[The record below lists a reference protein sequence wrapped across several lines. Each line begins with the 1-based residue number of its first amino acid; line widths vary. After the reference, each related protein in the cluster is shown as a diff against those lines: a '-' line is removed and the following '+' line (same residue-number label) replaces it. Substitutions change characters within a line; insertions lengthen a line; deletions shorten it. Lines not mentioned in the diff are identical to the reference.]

1 MSEEKQEARRR
12 IRLNTPGEIRVY
24 IASLIRRVEAEE
36 LDLSTA
42 RTLQGLAGEL
52 LKAYRTD
59 VIEQRIMIIEDMIEN
74 GTTGLPFDGAD
85 YEEEFLRGI
94 E

>member
-1 MSEEKQEARRR
+1 MTQEKKAIKR
-12 IRLNTPGEIRVY
+12 IRLSTPGEIRTY
-24 IASLIRRVEAEE
+24 LGTLIRRVEADE

>member
-1 MSEEKQEARRR
+1 MTQEKKAVKR
-12 IRLNTPGEIRVY
+12 IRLCTPGEIRSY
-24 IASLIRRVEAEE
+24 LGTLIRRVEADE